1 MLRCHILKIFSHVLP
16 TPAQHTAHNTAASSC
31 LLASPWLSFCSLG
44 LQGKN
49 HLGGAARAAE
59 DIARQTAR
67 ELLGPL
73 LDAACSR
80 LAFTLRRA
88 LDIAADKCLKHGA

>member
-1 MLRCHILKIFSHVLP
+1 MNSYGSHPSACVL
-16 TPAQHTAHNTAASSC
+16 TV
-31 LLASPWLSFCSLG
+31 LCSRVTLC

-67 ELLGPL
+67 ELLAPL

-80 LAFTLRRA
+80 LAFILRRA
-88 LDIAADKCLKHGA
+88 LDIAADKCLKHGERPHHTAEQ

>member
-1 MLRCHILKIFSHVLP
+1 MLSDMLVV
-16 TPAQHTAHNTAASSC
+16 
-31 LLASPWLSFCSLG
+31 
-44 LQGKN
+44 QGKN

-59 DIARQTAR
+59 DIARQTAK

-80 LAFTLRRA
+80 LAFILRRA
-88 LDIAADKCLKHGA
+88 LDIAADKCLKSGEQAHTS

>member
-1 MLRCHILKIFSHVLP
+1 V
-16 TPAQHTAHNTAASSC
+16 
-31 LLASPWLSFCSLG
+31 LLACKG
-44 LQGKN
+44 RH

-80 LAFTLRRA
+80 LAFVLRKA
-88 LDIAADKCLKHGA
+88 LDIAADKSMRKGGCHHI

>member
-1 MLRCHILKIFSHVLP
+1 M
-16 TPAQHTAHNTAASSC
+16 TSC
-31 LLASPWLSFCSLG
+31 PRAPVFWPLTR

-80 LAFTLRRA
+80 LAFVLRRA
-88 LDIAADKCLKHGA
+88 LDIAADKCLKQGEIFV